1 MNSDPTIEPR
11 SGVIPRIDGDDQS
24 KAFSLLEI
32 ILVLSVIAIMTSVL
46 LPSARGLIAQAQ
58 RNAESHALQ
67 TLADLIRA
75 SFQSPD
81 LSLLNIAAMP
91 GSIGPADS
99 PTEFSVSTAPTYST
113 TTTSD
118 WFAKIARAQGIT
130 PVIGVA
136 PSSSAQPELARIA
149 YNQTGNPRWL
159 FAAADEL
166 GKQRFLLVSLSGRRE
181 QLVVPA
187 FESSSAWFDAIW
199 NHDWESRTAGLPDYW
214 LNRLTPEQISTW
226 LQSPGRLSRV
236 NQFCVQRIVLP
247 KFRLSVNNN
256 HPTEHAFVSFNNQ
269 PAAFTAA
276 ANTGANL
283 SPEILS
289 GRLVTIN
296 RGSVWPGIEA
306 LRFHLREN
314 ATVTVQ

>member
-1 MNSDPTIEPR
+1 MNSTSKLNRWAPGLPTN
-11 SGVIPRIDGDDQS
+11 SWC
-24 KAFSLLEI
+24 KARGFSLLEI
-32 ILVLSVIAIMTSVL
+32 ILVLSVIAILTGVL
-46 LPSARGLIAQAQ
+46 LPSARGIITQSQ
-58 RNAESHALQ
+58 RDAESQALNK
-67 TLADLIRA
+67 LAELISA
-75 SFQSPD
+75 SFESPD
-81 LSLLNIAAMP
+81 LSLLNIAAFP

-99 PTEFSVSTAPTYST
+99 PTLFSDSTIADYGT
-113 TTTSD
+113 TTNSH
-118 WFAKIARAQGIT
+118 WFAKVARAQGIT
-130 PVIGVA
+130 PQIGVA
-136 PSSSAQPELARIA
+136 PSTSSQPELARIA

-159 FAAADEL
+159 FAAPAES

-181 QLVVPA
+181 QLTVPV
-187 FESSSAWFDAIW
+187 FESTVLWFDAIW

-214 LNRLTPEQISTW
+214 VNRLSPDQVAAW
-226 LQSPGRLSRV
+226 LQSPGGLSRV

-247 KFRLSVNNN
+247 KYRLSVNNN
-256 HPTEHAFVSFNNQ
+256 HPTEHAFVSYHNQ
-269 PAAFTAA
+269 PAVFTAA

-283 SPEILS
+283 TPEILS